1 MPADTDLAAD
11 DTTRALER
19 AMNAHAAGRFDEA
32 EQAYAQLLQR
42 APQPPDALHLLG
54 VLQAQRGR
62 LERAAELIAAAIAAR
77 PGEAMFH
84 NNFGNVCLERGQ
96 LDAAEASYL
105 RAIELDPGRYD
116 ALNNLGILLGRRG
129 KLDDAAK
136 VLAKVVELA
145 PGYADARQNLA
156 NLYLRTGRV
165 GDAVQQCIDGLID
178 SPRDPMLRRVLGMAY
193 TSLGRRDEAIAVWR
207 AWLDVEPDNPLPR
220 FHLHACTGEGVP
232 ERAPDDYVTRVFDR
246 FARSFDAKLAQLGYR
261 APALVAEAVARHA
274 GPPAGTLDL
283 LDAGCG
289 TGLCG
294 PLLAPWA
301 RRLEGVDLSPG
312 MLQQARA
319 RGVYQ
324 ALEAGELVAHLRARG
339 AAWDLV
345 ASADTLCYFGPLE
358 TFAAAAHHALRAGGL
373 LVFTVEAHADQAGQ
387 PEYRLQ
393 ANARYSHR
401 AGYVDAVL
409 RSAGFTPLEATPSV
423 LRSEAGQPVPGL
435 LLAAR
440 A

>member
-1 MPADTDLAAD
+1 MPADTDLAAAD
-11 DTTRALER
+11 GARTLQR
-19 AMNAHAAGRFDEA
+19 AMDAHAAGRFDEA

-42 APQPPDALHLLG
+42 VPQQADALHLLG

-62 LERAAELIAAAIAAR
+62 LERAAELIAAAIGAQ
-77 PGEAMFH
+77 PHEAMFH
-84 NNFGNVCLERGQ
+84 NNYGNICLERGQ

-105 RAIELDPGRYD
+105 RAIELDPARLD

-129 KLDDAAK
+129 KLEDSEK

-156 NLYLRTGRV
+156 NLYLRMGRV
-165 GDAVQQCIDGLID
+165 GDAVQQCIDGLIL

-193 TSLGRRDEAIAVWR
+193 TSLGLRDEAIAVWR
-207 AWLDVEPDNPLPR
+207 AWLAVEPDNPLPR
-220 FHLHACTGEGVP
+220 FHLLACTGERMP

-246 FARSFDAKLAQLGYR
+246 FAHSFDAKLAQLGYR

-274 GPPAGTLDL
+274 GPPAGTLEL

-301 RRLEGVDLSPG
+301 RRLEGVDLSQG
-312 MLQQARA
+312 MLQQARE

-324 ALEAGELVAHLRARG
+324 ALEVGELVAHLRAHAG
-339 AAWDLV
+339 AWDLV

-358 TFAAAAHHALRAGGL
+358 AFAAAAHQALRPGGL
-373 LVFTVEAHADQAGQ
+373 LVFTVEAHADEAGQ
-387 PEYRLQ
+387 PDCRLQ

-409 RSAGFTPLEATPSV
+409 RGAGFTPLEATRSV
-423 LRSEAGQPVPGL
+423 LRSEAGVPVQGL